1 MPTLEL
7 ARSAVDRRRQS
18 LVKLYCC
25 FGGAASRPRA
35 ESINVGRR
43 SSCCCRRRRRRE
55 RSADQ
60 TQDTSTRDNALNK
73 ARNWVGDSRL
83 LILWPPTAGRSEP
96 ASQPTAD
103 QIERESRKQRVE
115 IARRNKTH
123 SIQIHDLR
131 VCLCWLARE
140 DNFLVRRLRFTTT
153 TTRSRSPDWRHFG
166 CFALARSGAAKSQQE
181 PDSST
186 LARKTIH
193 PISHDLVGC
202 SPRIVVVEQPT
213 PRLLNWCVT
222 SAGIESGCVWLSVY
236 RQTTE
241 RDEMRRKSSPH
252 AE

>member
-43 SSCCCRRRRRRE
+43 SSCCCRRRE

-83 LILWPPTAGRSEP
+83 LILWPPTAGRSNR

-115 IARRNKTH
+115 RARRNKTH

-131 VCLCWLARE
+131 VCLCWLARP
-140 DNFLVRRLRFTTT
+140 RRQLPRPTFTFY
-153 TTRSRSPDWRHFG
+153 DDDD
-166 CFALARSGAAKSQQE
+166 E
-181 PDSST
+181 
-186 LARKTIH
+186 
-193 PISHDLVGC
+193 IS
-202 SPRIVVVEQPT
+202 IT
-213 PRLLNWCVT
+213 
-222 SAGIESGCVWLSVY
+222 
-236 RQTTE
+236 
-241 RDEMRRKSSPH
+241 
-252 AE
+252 